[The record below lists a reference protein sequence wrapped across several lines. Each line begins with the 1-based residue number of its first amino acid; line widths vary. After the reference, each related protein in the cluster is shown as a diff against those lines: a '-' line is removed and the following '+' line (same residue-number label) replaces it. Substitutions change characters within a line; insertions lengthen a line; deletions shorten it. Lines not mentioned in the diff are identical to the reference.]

1 MKVPCCS
8 VCQNRY
14 NDEDRVPL
22 LLHCGHGF
30 CADCMSQMFLAS
42 SDSRLSCPRCRFV
55 SVVGNSI
62 LALRRNFAVLAL
74 IHSSSKT
81 ALAAS
86 EFDCDFADDEE
97 DDENGDG
104 EVNGDEELLSRRRW
118 SGGYCTSTSGGCG
131 PVIDVGV
138 HKNLKLLRRI
148 GEGRSDG
155 VEIWSAVLGGGGNGS
170 TRCRHQ
176 VAVKKVAVGEDMDL
190 GWVLEQLVSLRRAS
204 MWCRNVCT
212 FHGAMEM
219 DGSLY
224 LVMDRCYGSVQSKM
238 QENEGRL
245 TLEQILR
252 F

>member
-1 MKVPCCS
+1 MPCCS

-14 NDEDRVPL
+14 NEEDRLPL

-30 CADCMSQMFLAS
+30 CADCMFQMFS
-42 SDSRLSCPRCRFV
+42 TSPDSRLSCPRCRHV
-55 SVVGNSI
+55 SMVGNSI
-62 LALRRNFAVLAL
+62 QALRKNFAVLAL

-81 ALAAS
+81 AVAAS
-86 EFDCDFADDEE
+86 EFDCDYTDDED

-104 EVNGDEELLSRRRW
+104 EVNVDEESLSRRRG
-118 SGGYCTSTSGGCG
+118 SRASTSGGCG

-138 HKNLKLLRRI
+138 HKDLKLLRRI
-148 GEGRSDG
+148 GEGRRDG
-155 VEIWSAVLGGGGNGS
+155 VEMWTAVLCGGGSAS

-176 VAVKKVAVGEDMDL
+176 VVVKKVAVGDGMDL
-190 GWVLEQLVSLRRAS
+190 GWVLEQLESLRRAS

-238 QENEGRL
+238 QQNEGRL